1 MAALKILTDGNPIL
15 RKKSRSVAKV
25 LPETKKLIE
34 DMEET
39 MRLAPG
45 VGLAAPQV
53 GVSQRIIIADVGQG
67 LVALINPKIQ
77 KKSGKCMFY
86 EGCLSVPGIEGQV
99 ERSEKVLVKGLDKNG
114 EPLCI
119 DAEGYLAIVLQHEID
134 HLDGVLFVD
143 RIKDPSRIR
152 HTKPGKDETI

>member
-15 RKKSRSVAKV
+15 RKKARSVAKV
-25 LPETKKLIE
+25 MPEIKKLID

-53 GVSQRIIIADVGQG
+53 GISQRIIIADVGQG
-67 LVALINPKIQ
+67 LVVLVNPKIQ

-86 EGCLSVPGIEGQV
+86 EGCLSVPGVEGQV
-99 ERSEKVLVKGLDKNG
+99 ERSEKVLVKGLDKSG
-114 EPLCI
+114 DPVCI
-119 DAEGYLAIVLQHEID
+119 EAEGYLAVVLQHEID

-143 RIKDPSRIR
+143 RIKDPSRIKHR
-152 HTKPGKDETI
+152 TPGKDETI